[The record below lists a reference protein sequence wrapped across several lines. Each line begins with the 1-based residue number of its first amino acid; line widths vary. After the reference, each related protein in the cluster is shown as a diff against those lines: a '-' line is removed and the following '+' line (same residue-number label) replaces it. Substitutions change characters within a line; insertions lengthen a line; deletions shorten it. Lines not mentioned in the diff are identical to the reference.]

1 MGWVTVFQALPSSW
15 SGRGFPVD
23 PPSANEATKQKVLHL
38 LRVLCLVTVIA
49 FFLGRVNT
57 AGQVIDGSALQYS
70 SPHTYKMLTK
80 SSIANV
86 THHYQKKS

>member
-38 LRVLCLVTVIA
+38 LRVTVIA

-57 AGQVIDGSALQYS
+57 NGQVIDGSALQS
-70 SPHTYKMLTK
+70 AH
-80 SSIANV
+80 I
-86 THHYQKKS
+86 